1 MEKGEY
7 TRSNGTS
14 DTNITYGT
22 NAGQYNENYEYDIM
36 GNFELINRYHGN
48 ASSAI
53 DQLAFFYTGTGNRV
67 SQISDASGN
76 STGFS
81 GTSTYGY
88 DAAGRMTSDSQKGTI
103 AYNHLG
109 LVKTVTKNS
118 DVLTYTYDA
127 TGRRLKKQLGT
138 EPARYYMDGVE
149 YEGANLQFVATP
161 YGRIRKNGSNWE
173 FDYFLKDHL
182 GNVRVVLEAGSASPS
197 SSVSPISSNTATY
210 LATMEIS
217 KAEEEELYFANLNTT
232 RADRPYNYP
241 DKNPLNTK
249 LAKVPGK
256 SRGPSIM
263 LRVMAG
269 DTIEIS
275 AKAFYNIDDSQQ
287 GKGIDFSSIAGAAIA
302 ALTNPVSTVIGEM
315 QRITNDLG
323 AVANQS
329 TVLHPLLEENLQ
341 NNMPQPKS
349 GINFVAYNDKFE
361 VVEINT
367 GMILVEDRINEI
379 QTLAADR
386 MVITESGFLE
396 IFANNDAQT
405 PVYYDNMMI
414 TMTTGPVMEVN
425 AYYPFG
431 MIITDLS
438 LAALPDKKNFYKYG
452 AKELQTELGLN
463 WGDHHAR
470 MYDATVGRWWVT
482 DPLAEKFY
490 NISPYVYVGN
500 NPIRRID
507 PNGMDWW
514 DTVNGSIR
522 GVTDNVF
529 GTNSRA
535 YYNPTDAADYN
546 SALTKADIV
555 CVAAGAV
562 MTVGGADIAG
572 TGLAA
577 APVTGGTSLVASAA
591 GVAISAEGAFMTTNA
606 TRHLATGNNYGN
618 GAKGKYDDVP
628 NPKNVG
634 DGKSTT
640 STQRKNI
647 LEENKRQNNGVMKSD
662 GDGRNLNP
670 PSKNVKGK
678 KVDMNQAEVDHMKP
692 KSKGG
697 SNDNSNLQVLSKE
710 ENLKKGN
717 R

>member
-1 MEKGEY
+1 
-7 TRSNGTS
+7 
-14 DTNITYGT
+14 
-22 NAGQYNENYEYDIM
+22 
-36 GNFELINRYHGN
+36 
-48 ASSAI
+48 
-53 DQLAFFYTGTGNRV
+53 
-67 SQISDASGN
+67 
-76 STGFS
+76 
-81 GTSTYGY
+81 
-88 DAAGRMTSDSQKGTI
+88 
-103 AYNHLG
+103 
-109 LVKTVTKNS
+109 
-118 DVLTYTYDA
+118 
-127 TGRRLKKQLGT
+127 
-138 EPARYYMDGVE
+138 MDGVE

-438 LAALPDKKNFYKYG
+438 LAALPDKKNFYKYN
-452 AKELQTELGLN
+452 AKELQTESGLN
-463 WGDHHAR
+463 WHDFGQR
-470 MYDATVGRWWVT
+470 MQDPVIGRFMVP
-482 DPLAEKFY
+482 DRFAEKY
-490 NISPYVYVGN
+490 YHLSPYQYAAN
-500 NPIRRID
+500 NPINCIDINGDSVQVTTEAILAIHHALDKNTNVSFKVNNGMID
-507 PNGMDWW
+507 PASFKEQAEKSNDIVLKDLYEMS
-514 DTVNGSIR
+514 VNERTIEILVSNRETYKDAQGNTHNSEWMTPYDFNTNEIPGLETTLKKLGNPIGKSIQGNL
-522 GVTDNVF
+522 GVTLFPGNHSLSGKRSANDNIQVILNGKGSLNHRAVGAAHEF
-529 GTNSRA
+529 GHVILFLRGL
-535 YYNPTDAADYN
+535 PH
-546 SALTKADIV
+546 V
-555 CVAAGAV
+555 HGQQ
-562 MTVGGADIAG
+562 GADDFIYKR
-572 TGLAA
+572 
-577 APVTGGTSLVASAA
+577 
-591 GVAISAEGAFMTTNA
+591 A
-606 TRHLATGNNYGN
+606 TIVSKRLG
-618 GAKGKYDDVP
+618 YD
-628 NPKNVG
+628 
-634 DGKSTT
+634 
-640 STQRKNI
+640 
-647 LEENKRQNNGVMKSD
+647 
-662 GDGRNLNP
+662 
-670 PSKNVKGK
+670 
-678 KVDMNQAEVDHMKP
+678 H
-692 KSKGG
+692 
-697 SNDNSNLQVLSKE
+697 
-710 ENLKKGN
+710 
-717 R
+717 